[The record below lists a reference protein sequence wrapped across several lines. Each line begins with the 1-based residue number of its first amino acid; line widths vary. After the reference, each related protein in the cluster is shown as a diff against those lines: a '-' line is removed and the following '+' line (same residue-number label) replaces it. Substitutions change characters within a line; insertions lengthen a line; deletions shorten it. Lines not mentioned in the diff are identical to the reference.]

1 MKLLYIISF
10 LAVLVA
16 TILYMFFPQ
25 VAPFVF
31 SVGVVGIIVF
41 RLRTLYAGSDFRVK
55 RLYIMQNLATL
66 LYIAVA
72 YFMFIQ
78 SDIWVFILLVAALVE
93 TMVVLRMPNKRE

>member
-72 YFMFIQ
+72 YFMVIQ

>member
-55 RLYIMQNLATL
+55 RLYVMQNLATL
-66 LYIAVA
+66 LYIA
-72 YFMFIQ
+72 
-78 SDIWVFILLVAALVE
+78 
-93 TMVVLRMPNKRE
+93 

>member
-31 SVGVVGIIVF
+31 SVGVVGTEPGADTVVE
-41 RLRTLYAGSDFRVK
+41 AGVD
-55 RLYIMQNLATL
+55 TG
-66 LYIAVA
+66 
-72 YFMFIQ
+72 
-78 SDIWVFILLVAALVE
+78 
-93 TMVVLRMPNKRE
+93 